1 MRIECTASE
10 LHERIDQEWEKG
22 DIKETMDDW
31 WVVTKG
37 VELSSTDLRDNHTF
51 SEDVQTA
58 TVQVADAD
66 GSVDGPWL
74 CGEALYLPS
83 AGRIGIAW
91 GADAV
96 WADAES
102 LDDGIRMY
110 MVDPEEFEARN

>member
-1 MRIECTASE
+1 MKIYE
-10 LHERIDQEWEKG
+10 
-22 DIKETMDDW
+22 W

-37 VELSSTDLRDNHTF
+37 TELSSTDLRECV
-51 SEDVQTA
+51 SSPLREPGDVQTA
-58 TVQVADAD
+58 TIAVADED
-66 GSVDGPWL
+66 GYLQASLSGD
-74 CGEALYLPS
+74 ALYLPS